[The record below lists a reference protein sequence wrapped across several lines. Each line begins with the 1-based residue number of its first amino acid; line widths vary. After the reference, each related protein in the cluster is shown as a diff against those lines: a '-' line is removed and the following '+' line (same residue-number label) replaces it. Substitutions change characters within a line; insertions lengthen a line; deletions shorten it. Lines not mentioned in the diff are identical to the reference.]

1 MDGSDLTSPML
12 DAIDEPA
19 GDVDVFD
26 VGYELMLL
34 AKNGLKSWATKR
46 RRKKNTTT
54 DINGSYWTEKS
65 ANFVHCYCSKWEH

>member
-46 RRKKNTTT
+46 WRKKTN
-54 DINGSYWTEKS
+54 NNRYK
-65 ANFVHCYCSKWEH
+65 

>member
-46 RRKKNTTT
+46 RRKKKHN
-54 DINGSYWTEKS
+54 NRY
-65 ANFVHCYCSKWEH
+65 KWKLLDRKKR